1 MTINAEFFS
10 CLGRLIKEVG
20 PGIAVTI
27 PAVDSVRVG
36 EMDEVLSRWK
46 GLKKQDLEQPV
57 LGHVLNCPGEKLSEG
72 RPGGRISLKGKAE
85 DPRQKRRAGIPGS
98 F

>member
-1 MTINAEFFS
+1 M
-10 CLGRLIKEVG
+10 
-20 PGIAVTI
+20 
-27 PAVDSVRVG
+27 
-36 EMDEVLSRWK
+36 
-46 GLKKQDLEQPV
+46 EQPV

-72 RPGGRISLKGKAE
+72 RPDGRISLKGKAE